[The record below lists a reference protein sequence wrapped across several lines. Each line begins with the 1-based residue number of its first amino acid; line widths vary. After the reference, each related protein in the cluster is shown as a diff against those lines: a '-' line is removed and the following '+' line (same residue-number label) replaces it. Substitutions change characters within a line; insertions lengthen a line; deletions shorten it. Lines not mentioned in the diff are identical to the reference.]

1 MPKADANAPVPL
13 AQIHLWTGD
22 EESCILPSI
31 NPKNSLIWLA
41 DQDCRGWSVGR
52 SQPFLRPKKGPIMR
66 FLAALGVICAL
77 SSQTALG
84 KTQDCKTIEE
94 PDMRLTCYDEINPPT
109 ATYPVPLPKPSQPIP
124 TTRPDGAGYVDP
136 QHDEDALVRAQM
148 RNICR
153 GC

>member
-1 MPKADANAPVPL
+1 MLKADGKAPVPL
-13 AQIHLWTGD
+13 AQIHFWTGD
-22 EESCILPSI
+22 AESCILPSI

-77 SSQTALG
+77 SSQTAPGAGL
-84 KTQDCKTIEE
+84 QDDPRARHEAHLLRQ
-94 PDMRLTCYDEINPPT
+94 DHPPT
-109 ATYPVPLPKPSQPIP
+109 ATYPVPLPKPLQPIT

-136 QHDEDALVRAQM
+136 QHDEDTLVRAQM